1 MVDRVQPLKIESPDT
16 GGDSTDQFPTEVN
29 PQQDHLE
36 AAGLV
41 LNDAT
46 HRDETTR
53 IWRDE
58 ATNTMRFSDPQNT
71 DNPTLA
77 DLRTGS
83 GSLPTPTRVGQI
95 LYAFTTSAF
104 ERGRIVV
111 DENYQVVCDDNF
123 EVVVGEP

>member
-1 MVDRVQPLKIESPDT
+1 MALDRVQPLKIESPDT
-16 GGDSTDQFPTEVN
+16 GGDSTDQFPTELD
-29 PQQDHLE
+29 PQEDHIE

-53 IWRDE
+53 VWRDG
-58 ATNTMRFSDPQNT
+58 ATMRLSDGQNP
-71 DNPTLA
+71 DGPTLS
-77 DLRTGS
+77 DLRAGS
-83 GSLPTPTRVGQI
+83 GSLPVPTHANQI
-95 LYAFTTSAF
+95 LYAFTAAAF

-123 EVVVGEP
+123 EIVVGAP

>member
-1 MVDRVQPLKIESPDT
+1 VVDRVQPLKIESPDT
-16 GGDSTDQFPTEVN
+16 GGDSTDQFPTEVD
-29 PQQDHLE
+29 PQHDHLE

-41 LNDAT
+41 LNDAS

-53 IWRDE
+53 VWRDGDS
-58 ATNTMRFSDPQNT
+58 MRFADGQNS
-71 DNPTLA
+71 DNPTLS
-77 DLRTGS
+77 DLRAGS
-83 GSLPTPTRVGQI
+83 GSLPVPTRAGQI